1 LGEEHISYYYYYFH
15 RFPKVVNQIT
25 VGSSLSAEVFS
36 TLAEEFP
43 SETSLFNYAEGILLM
58 KVDLIDRLKVGYNL
72 KEAQAGELATY
83 ILKAMAVGS
92 TPALSTG
99 KYFITMT

>member
-1 LGEEHISYYYYYFH
+1 MIS
-15 RFPKVVNQIT
+15 R
-25 VGSSLSAEVFS
+25 SSLSADMFS

-43 SETSLFNYAEGILLM
+43 SEESLFKYAEGILLM
-58 KVDLIDRLKVGYNL
+58 NKESLIDRLKVDYNL
-72 KEAQAGELATY
+72 KASQAGELATY

>member
-1 LGEEHISYYYYYFH
+1 MIS
-15 RFPKVVNQIT
+15 R
-25 VGSSLSAEVFS
+25 SSLSADMFS

-43 SETSLFNYAEGILLM
+43 SEESLFKYAEGM
-58 KVDLIDRLKVGYNL
+58 SKVDLIDRLKVGYNL